1 MPIRRTHRA
10 IRRVASTLAGPPLPN
25 LIARSSPA
33 WWPRRS
39 RQTRSHPELGRQTL
53 QRPWYCASRPGRV
66 GRRQARQDHAMT
78 HHSLSHDH
86 DTARRPTAAGQDA
99 GWSSPVARQAHNL
112 KAAGSNP
119 APATN
124 TTTHTPTPSPEAES
138 HGAKT
143 RSGAPVY
150 ARKTPAV
157 PSVAIQLR
165 RSASSARLMAMA
177 CRGSRC
183 RRLCPLICASDC
195 RSGGG
200 WRDGAAAAQFGMP
213 PSTAV
218 RSRRGRAPAKTWRCD
233 RGGLAGPSGHGPTAD
248 WIRGRLKEE
257 PDLNV
262 RALAVEQDQPE
273 VAADQSSCTSTAHQ
287 SPGRRR
293 G

>member
-119 APATN
+119 APRAACGGRKFRSSRTTTLNSGVVASMFATN
-124 TTTHTPTPSPEAES
+124 AAHRCRLL
-138 HGAKT
+138 G
-143 RSGAPVY
+143 
-150 ARKTPAV
+150 
-157 PSVAIQLR
+157 
-165 RSASSARLMAMA
+165 SSANVL
-177 CRGSRC
+177 
-183 RRLCPLICASDC
+183 LN
-195 RSGGG
+195 
-200 WRDGAAAAQFGMP
+200 
-213 PSTAV
+213 
-218 RSRRGRAPAKTWRCD
+218 
-233 RGGLAGPSGHGPTAD
+233 PSGTVSGM
-248 WIRGRLKEE
+248 L
-257 PDLNV
+257 V
-262 RALAVEQDQPE
+262 
-273 VAADQSSCTSTAHQ
+273 
-287 SPGRRR
+287 
-293 G
+293 

>member
-66 GRRQARQDHAMT
+66 GRRQARQDHAMI

-124 TTTHTPTPSPEAES
+124 LNCEASAEAAASLDPDPKASIAASAPRTSTVRGALES
-138 HGAKT
+138 VGQGISRT
-143 RSGAPVY
+143 SSIS
-150 ARKTPAV
+150 ARTCSRA
-157 PSVAIQLR
+157 AM
-165 RSASSARLMAMA
+165 ASSPLSACPASIKVRLVLPHCTRPTKAA
-177 CRGSRC
+177 LRDDRPGADLTGL
-183 RRLCPLICASDC
+183 RLA
-195 RSGGG
+195 
-200 WRDGAAAAQFGMP
+200 
-213 PSTAV
+213 
-218 RSRRGRAPAKTWRCD
+218 
-233 RGGLAGPSGHGPTAD
+233 
-248 WIRGRLKEE
+248 
-257 PDLNV
+257 
-262 RALAVEQDQPE
+262 
-273 VAADQSSCTSTAHQ
+273 
-287 SPGRRR
+287 
-293 G
+293 